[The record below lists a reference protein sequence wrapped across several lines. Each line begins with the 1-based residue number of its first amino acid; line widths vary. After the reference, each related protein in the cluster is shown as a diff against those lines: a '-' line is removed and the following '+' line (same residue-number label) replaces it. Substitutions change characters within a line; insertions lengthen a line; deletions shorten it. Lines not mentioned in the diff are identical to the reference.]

1 MSPGGG
7 ARTVVLAPPP
17 YQPRA
22 LAVCADF
29 GSTFTKLTVVDLDS
43 GELVAT
49 GSHRTTIESDV
60 MDGYAAAETA
70 LAAAL
75 PGADL
80 SSTVLAC
87 SSAGG
92 GLRLAVVGYERAV
105 TAEAGYRVGLS
116 AGAKVVHVASGR
128 LDPAALTSLLAAKP
142 DLVLLA
148 GGTDGGNADVLLG
161 NAATLAAAPR
171 LIVPVVVAGNI
182 EAQHEVHALLSAA
195 GRHVIATANVL
206 PRIGSLD
213 PAPARAAIR
222 DVFIRHVIG
231 GKGLSRDDRFAA
243 LVRAAT
249 PDAVLAGIELLADGA
264 GAVPG
269 AGEVVVVDV
278 GGATTDVY
286 SAITP
291 DAEESRLRRDVVEET
306 WRGRTVE
313 GDLGVR
319 WNAAGI
325 VEAALAERLVAPDS
339 AEASTL
345 DHAAALRAADPGYLP
360 ATGADESIDARLAE
374 LAATVALR
382 RHARPHV
389 VPLSAGAGAA
399 DSVRRGGKDLR
410 EVGLV
415 VGSGGVLRH
424 AAIGRAEQV
433 ITAALADRAGG
444 WKAPE
449 HPAVVIDRHY
459 VLAAAGLLGFD
470 HPETAA
476 ELLAHNLV
484 APPGPE
490 LSHPGGRG

>member
-1 MSPGGG
+1 
-7 ARTVVLAPPP
+7 VLAPPP
-17 YQPRA
+17 YLPRA
-22 LAVCADF
+22 LAICVDF
-29 GSTFTKLTVVDLDS
+29 GSTFTKLTVVDLGS

-49 GSHRTTIESDV
+49 ASHRTTIESDV
-60 MDGYAAAETA
+60 MDGYAAAEAA

-80 SSTVLAC
+80 GSTVLAC

-128 LDPAALTSLLAAKP
+128 IDGAALAGLLAAKP
-142 DLVLLA
+142 DVVLLA
-148 GGTDGGNADVLLG
+148 GGTDGGNADVLLS
-161 NAATLAAAPR
+161 NAAVLAATPE
-171 LIVPVVVAGNI
+171 LISPLVVAGNI
-182 EAQHEVHALLSAA
+182 EAQYEVHALLSAA
-195 GRHVIATANVL
+195 GKHVLATANVL
-206 PRIGSLD
+206 PRIGTLD
-213 PAPARAAIR
+213 PTPARAAIR
-222 DVFIRHVIG
+222 EVFIRHVIG
-231 GKGLSRDDRFAA
+231 GKGLSRGDRFAA

-264 GAVPG
+264 GSVPG
-269 AGEVVVVDV
+269 AGDVVVVDV

-291 DAEESRLRRDVVEET
+291 DAEESQLHREVVEET

-319 WNAAGI
+319 WNAVGI
-325 VEAALAERLVAPDS
+325 VEAALTERLVAPDS
-339 AEASTL
+339 AESSTL
-345 DHAAALRAADPGYLP
+345 ARAAALRAADPGYLP

-389 VPLSAGAGAA
+389 VPLSAGAGAV

-424 AAIGRAEQV
+424 AATGRAEHV

-449 HPAVVIDRHY
+449 HAAVVIDRQY

-476 ELLAHNLV
+476 KLLVHNLV
-484 APPGPE
+484 IPPESG
-490 LSHPGGRG
+490 LSHLGGRD

>member
-1 MSPGGG
+1 VSPGGG
-7 ARTVVLAPPP
+7 ARAAVLVPPP
-17 YQPRA
+17 HEPRA
-22 LAVCADF
+22 LVVCADF
-29 GSTFTKLTVVDLDS
+29 GSTFTKLTVVDRGT

-49 GSHRTTIESDV
+49 ASHPTTIESDV
-60 MDGYAAAETA
+60 MDGYLAAETV

-80 SSTVLAC
+80 GSTVLAC

-128 LDPAALTSLLAAKP
+128 LDTAALTGLLAASP
-142 DLVLLA
+142 DVVLLA
-148 GGTDGGNADVLLG
+148 GGTDAGNADVLLG
-161 NAATLAAAPR
+161 NAAVLAAAPE
-171 LIVPVVVAGNI
+171 LIGPLVIAGNI
-182 EAQHEVHALLSAA
+182 EAQHEVHALLSSA
-195 GRHVIATANVL
+195 GKHVIATANVL
-206 PRIGSLD
+206 PRIGTLD

-222 DVFIRHVIG
+222 DVFIKHVIG
-231 GKGLSRDDRFAA
+231 GKGLSGGERFAK

-249 PDAVLAGIELLADGA
+249 PDAVLAGIEVLADGA
-264 GAVPG
+264 GSVPG
-269 AGEVVVVDV
+269 AGDVVVIDV

-291 DAEESRLRRDVVEET
+291 DAEESQLRREVVEES

-325 VEAALAERLVAPDS
+325 VEAALAEQLVSPDS
-339 AEASTL
+339 AEAVAL
-345 DHAAALRAADPGYLP
+345 AEAATIRAADPGYLP
-360 ATGADESIDARLAE
+360 ATAAAEAIDARLAE

-389 VPLSAGAGAA
+389 VPLSAGTGPA

-424 AAIGRAEQV
+424 AAPGRAEHV
-433 ITAALADRAGG
+433 IAAVLADRAGG
-444 WKAPE
+444 WKVPE
-449 HPAVVIDRHY
+449 HAAVVIDRHY
-459 VLAAAGLLGFD
+459 VLAAAGLLSFD

-476 ELLAHNLV
+476 KLLADNIG
-484 APPGPE
+484 APPQAG
-490 LSHPGGRG
+490 